1 MAVGLQE
8 RPRLVSGFLERVRAP
23 EARHISPERLSRELG
38 VTVTELA
45 RYSQVNRNTITRRP
59 ESPKLQDRLG
69 AIVQV
74 IGSASEI
81 TEDEDQAIA
90 WFKYQPIAAHGFKT
104 PADLMAEGKADA
116 VLAFL
121 EDCRNGVY
129 A

>member
-1 MAVGLQE
+1 MAVIQE
-8 RPRLVSGFLERVRAP
+8 RARLVSGFLERVREP
-23 EARHISPERLSRELG
+23 KARHISPERLTRELG

-45 RYSQVNRNTITRRP
+45 RYSQMNRNTVTRHP
-59 ESPKLQDRLG
+59 ESPRLQAKLR

-81 TEDEDQAIA
+81 TGDEDRAIA

-104 PADLMAEGKADA
+104 PADLVAEGKAAA

>member
-1 MAVGLQE
+1 MAVVQE
-8 RPRLVSGFLERVRAP
+8 RAGLVSGFLERVREP
-23 EARHISPERLSRELG
+23 GARHISPERLIRELG

-45 RYSQVNRNTITRRP
+45 RYSQMNRNTITRRP
-59 ESPKLQDRLG
+59 ESSKLQARLS

-81 TEDEDQAIA
+81 TSDENRAIA

-104 PADLMAEGKADA
+104 PADLVGEGKAAA